1 MDVAGVREALRREPF
16 VIRLA
21 DGRSVDMH
29 PPAFVALFLRR
40 IPRLAQEESTSLGSI
55 HAQTYRE
62 EGRQGGKKPV
72 KGTGKSVKATKKPA
86 KKKDLL
92 AGLRQALEARPPA
105 ELVKVI
111 LEFARDDSQ
120 VQRELEERYGV
131 EAPPEELVAQTRAAI
146 ADATDFDEREIGQ
159 NFDYDYG
166 AYDLVKRNFAR
177 LAQLGRLREAMELS
191 LALMEEGSYQAEM
204 SDESL
209 MVHDIEECLSVVV
222 AALRKCDLPPAD
234 VVAWCQ
240 EMLRRD
246 RLACI
251 YDTEIKE
258 LQQRFEKRRSKPV

>member
-62 EGRQGGKKPV
+62 EGRQGG
-72 KGTGKSVKATKKPA
+72 KKPA